1 MLLPRRIVHYDL
13 LFYMLAILLVVI
25 SIVSY
30 QHIKHVQRDA
40 DETDRAY
47 NNSLHLNYLSAK
59 IKNAVAAN
67 QASLIAK
74 DSALMNHA
82 INQQREVEY
91 LLQKLDSPAQ
101 QLPTTRM
108 QLKELRSMLH
118 RYFNLALP
126 QQSDLAG
133 QQLINNANA
142 IINEM
147 LATEQEV
154 LSRTSDDDSS
164 WLGNPAFPLML
175 GVLGLL
181 IITLAYL
188 KVRKEMLLR
197 EEAEKAAAHLENAQ
211 HLARE
216 TENRL
221 LNLADAVP
229 VLAWLC
235 DAEGSFYFFN
245 RQWLSFTNRSL
256 EEEKGDGWLKAVH
269 PEDVLAFKKG
279 FEEAFA
285 NRTNLV
291 MELRLTNKLGKYR
304 WLALRA
310 VPMFSADDSFLGYAG
325 GSMDI
330 EKQKNFARELEEKVV
345 ERTLDLK
352 HLNDKLQLRNT
363 IFAHAEETASIG
375 SYSWH
380 IESGNL
386 EYSANFFKLLGYE
399 PQEFTPTFEIF
410 LSMIHP
416 DDEEQVRT
424 NGEKTAVSRTLFEDV
439 YRIYTK
445 QGEIRYFRSS
455 GNFVGPNRD
464 LLVGTVQ
471 DVTKDMM
478 MKEVLTTQNLE
489 LERNNAEL
497 SSFTYIASHDL
508 QEPLRKIQSFSRLIV
523 QTETNTL
530 SEKGKEY
537 FERMDRAAGR
547 MQSLIES
554 LLNYSRINH
563 AALNFVETDLNL
575 LLAEVVA
582 DLGELI
588 EAKKVI
594 IKNDPLPTLHVMYLQ
609 FYQLFSN
616 LIINSIK
623 YSKED
628 VPCEISISAEK
639 INARDVPGDT
649 SLTRRKF
656 WKIVFADNG
665 IGFDAVYAEKV
676 FELFQR
682 LHGRTEYEGTGIG
695 LAICRKIV
703 NNHNGVITANG
714 KLGIGA
720 MFSIYI
726 PEQK

>member
-1 MLLPRRIVHYDL
+1 MLRPRRIVPYDL

-30 QHIKHVQRDA
+30 KHIKHVQKDA
-40 DETDRAY
+40 DETDTAY
-47 NNSLHLNYLSAK
+47 NISLQLNHLSAG
-59 IKNAVAAN
+59 IKNAFSAR
-67 QASLIAK
+67 QEHSLTK
-74 DSALMNHA
+74 DSILPKSAAKLQQQLSVRLQRLDSLAYGAPEKREQVKELSTLLNHYFNTALM
-82 INQQREVEY
+82 QQDRPGERQ
-91 LLQKLDSPAQ
+91 LNLRIDS
-101 QLPTTRM
+101 
-108 QLKELRSMLH
+108 
-118 RYFNLALP
+118 
-126 QQSDLAG
+126 
-133 QQLINNANA
+133 
-142 IINEM
+142 IINDM
-147 LATEQEV
+147 LVAEQKV
-154 LSRTSDDDSS
+154 LYRKSGEDKSL
-164 WLGNPAFPLML
+164 LGNPAFPLML

-197 EEAEKAAAHLENAQ
+197 DEAEKAAADLKNEQ
-211 HLARE
+211 HLAQE
-216 TENRL
+216 TESRL

-245 RQWLSFTNRSL
+245 RQWLSFTNRTIAQ
-256 EEEKGDGWLKAVH
+256 EKGDGWLQAVH
-269 PEDVLAFKKG
+269 PEDVNVFREAFK
-279 FEEAFA
+279 EAFA
-285 NRTNLV
+285 QRTKLL
-291 MELRLTNKLGKYR
+291 MELRLKNKHGKYR

-310 VPMFSADDSFLGYAG
+310 VPMFNADNSFMGYAG
-325 GSMDI
+325 GGMDI
-330 EKQKNFARELEEKVV
+330 EKQKNFAREMEEKVV

-352 HLNDKLQLRNT
+352 KLNDELQLRNT
-363 IFAHAEETASIG
+363 VFAHAEETASIG

-380 IESGNL
+380 IETGNL
-386 EYSANFFKLLGYE
+386 EYSDNFFKLLGYE
-399 PQEFTPTFEIF
+399 PQEFTPTFEVF
-410 LSMIHP
+410 LNMIHP
-416 DDEEQVRT
+416 EDQEQVKS
-424 NGEKTAVSRTLFEDV
+424 NGERTAISRTLFENV

-455 GNFVGPNRD
+455 GNFVGANRD

-478 MKEVLTTQNLE
+478 MKELLTSQNLE
-489 LERNNAEL
+489 LERNNTEL

-508 QEPLRKIQSFSRLIV
+508 QEPLRKIQSFSRLIG
-523 QTETNTL
+523 QTETDNL

-537 FERMDRAAGR
+537 FDRMDRAAGR
-547 MQSLIES
+547 MQNLIES

-563 AALNFVETDLNL
+563 AAINFVETDLNVL
-575 LLAEVVA
+575 LTEVVT

-588 EAKKVI
+588 EAKKAI
-594 IKNDPLPTLHVMYLQ
+594 IKNDPLPTLNVMPLQ

-616 LIINSIK
+616 LIINAIK

-628 VPCEISISAEK
+628 VTSEISITAEK

-649 SLTRRKF
+649 SLTKRKF
-656 WKIVFADNG
+656 WKIVFSDNG
-665 IGFDAVYAEKV
+665 IGFEAAYAEKV

-703 NNHNGVITANG
+703 NNHNGIITANG

-720 MFSIYI
+720 MFSIYL
-726 PEQK
+726 PEQI